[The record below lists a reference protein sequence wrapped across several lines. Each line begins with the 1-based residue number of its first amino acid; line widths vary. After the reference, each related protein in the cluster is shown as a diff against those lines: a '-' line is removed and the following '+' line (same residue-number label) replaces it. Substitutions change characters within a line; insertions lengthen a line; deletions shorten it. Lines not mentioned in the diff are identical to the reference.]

1 MSLQFAA
8 GSVELVNMTPEG
20 AVLLF
25 NMYYCVFV
33 KEELMWEG
41 LKEKTEA
48 VREANSQRRG
58 WATVGPVSHL
68 IPGFTESYVPQ
79 QLPTLVVVEL
89 DMSPPLPLIPISHH
103 CC

>member
-8 GSVELVNMTPEG
+8 ASAELVNMTPEG

-25 NMYYCVFV
+25 DMYYRVFV

-48 VREANSQRRG
+48 VREANSQRKRLG
-58 WATVGPVSHL
+58 HCWPSVSPHPR
-68 IPGFTESYVPQ
+68 I
-79 QLPTLVVVEL
+79 
-89 DMSPPLPLIPISHH
+89 H
-103 CC
+103 